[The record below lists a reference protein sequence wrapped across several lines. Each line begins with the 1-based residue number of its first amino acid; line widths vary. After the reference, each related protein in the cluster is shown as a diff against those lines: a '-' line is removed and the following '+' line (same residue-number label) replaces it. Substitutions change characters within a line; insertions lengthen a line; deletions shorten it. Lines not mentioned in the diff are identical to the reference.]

1 MFSENHILILIIS
14 AAMTAIATA
23 VSVKAKLS
31 SKKASIIFFVICCAS
46 EIVKD
51 LSNIIPSSFGG
62 FVLDPNDIPLH
73 LCSVVVFM
81 MLYIVVS
88 TNSEK
93 REHIKTAV
101 TVIGLVAPVFAL
113 LIPTEGVS
121 FSEIITYQY
130 FIYHISLLWYAL
142 HHVLTGQVTFGV
154 KEYLR
159 DLIYLGVT
167 VMFLLYINS
176 ALSIY
181 GVNYCFLRE
190 PPVDG
195 LPILN
200 LNHGWI
206 VYFLVLLTI
215 GVLSVTVVHLPSMIK
230 ELSARTSRKNTCRDK
245 E

>member
-1 MFSENHILILIIS
+1 MFSTNHILILSIS
-14 AAMTAIATA
+14 AVAVAIAATL
-23 VSVKAKLS
+23 SVKAKLS
-31 SKKASIIFFVICCAS
+31 SRKASIIFFIICCAS

-51 LSNIIPSSFGG
+51 LVKIIPSSFGG
-62 FVLDPNDIPLH
+62 FVLDPGDIPLH
-73 LCSVVVFM
+73 LCSIVVFAM
-81 MLYIVVS
+81 FYIVVS
-88 TNSEK
+88 RNSEK

-113 LIPTEGVS
+113 LIPTQGVS

-130 FIYHISLLWYAL
+130 FVYHVALFWYAL

-159 DLIYLGVT
+159 DLIYLGAV
-167 VMFLLYINS
+167 VMVLLYMNS

-200 LNHGWI
+200 LNHGWLA
-206 VYFLVLLTI
+206 YFSVLLTI
-215 GVLSVTVVHLPSMIK
+215 GALSVTAVHLPSMLK
-230 ELSARTSRKNTCRDK
+230 EVFAKKRGKKDR
-245 E
+245 